1 MSKRKKNAPYSDE
14 SLTDN
19 MEQIESELET
29 AAEEIA
35 AAIGTDD
42 PGDRFNALS
51 DLASVLADVQERLAT
66 ALEQAEASLPD
77 DEEEVEVEA

>member
-19 MEQIESELET
+19 MEEIEAGLET

-35 AAIGTDD
+35 AAISATD
-42 PGDRFNALS
+42 PGDRYNALS
-51 DLASVLADVQERLAT
+51 DLSAGLADVEERLAT
-66 ALEQAEASLPD
+66 ALEQAEAGLP
-77 DEEEVEVEA
+77 EEVEVEV